1 MQIIYDN
8 LLLEFINKDYARKKF
23 KTDEMKMKGGRQ

>member
-8 LLLEFINKDYARKKF
+8 LPLEFINKDYARKKF
-23 KTDEMKMKGGRQ
+23 KKDKMKGGRQ